1 MTAASGPG
9 GAGARDAAGD
19 GTPTGT
25 GRRRGGPPIWFALF
39 GAGGLLL
46 GVLLVLA
53 QVLGVG
59 AGSPANATPPPTGEA
74 AQRTYDLVQAT
85 LQSAAF
91 QVRDPLTQ
99 FRPGESPAL
108 YAVPRR
114 LLQVVLP
121 SDPQGGY
128 VVIYELATAD
138 EADAA
143 GRDFVRYLASGTG
156 AIQYPRDAR
165 FVIRRMGQTLVF
177 FPWSPS
183 VSPDPS
189 VARLAE
195 TIETIGAPLTG
206 Q

>member
-1 MTAASGPG
+1 MTTASTPDV
-9 GAGARDAAGD
+9 A
-19 GTPTGT
+19 GTPGT
-25 GRRRGGPPIWFALF
+25 PGSSRHSGGPPIWFALF
-39 GAGGLLL
+39 AAGGLLL

-53 QVLGVG
+53 QVLGIG
-59 AGSPANATPPPTGEA
+59 SGSPANATPPPTGAA
-74 AQRTYDLVQAT
+74 AQRTHDLVQAS
-85 LQSAAF
+85 LEAAAF
-91 QVRDPLTQ
+91 QVQDPLTQ
-99 FRPGESPAL
+99 FRPGESAAL

-128 VVIYELATAD
+128 VVIYELPSANDAD
-138 EADAA
+138 SV

-156 AIQYPRDAR
+156 AIQYPRDAQ

-189 VARLAE
+189 VARLAA
-195 TIETIGAPLTG
+195 TIESIGVPLTS

>member
-1 MTAASGPG
+1 MTTASTPDASGTS
-9 GAGARDAAGD
+9 
-19 GTPTGT
+19 GTPGT
-25 GRRRGGPPIWFALF
+25 GGRRGGPPIWFAVF

-46 GVLLVLA
+46 AILLVLA
-53 QVLGVG
+53 QVLGIG
-59 AGSPANATPPPTGEA
+59 SGSPANATPPPTGAA
-74 AQRTYDLVQAT
+74 AQRTHDLVQAS
-85 LQSAAF
+85 LEAAAF
-91 QVRDPLTQ
+91 QVHDPLTQ
-99 FRPGESPAL
+99 FRPGESSAL

-128 VVIYELATAD
+128 VVIYELPTAND
-138 EADAA
+138 ADSV
-143 GRDFVRYLASGTG
+143 GRDFMRYLASGTG
-156 AIQYPRDAR
+156 AIQYPRDEQ

-189 VARLAE
+189 VAKLAA
-195 TIETIGAPLTG
+195 TIEAIGVPLTG

>member
-1 MTAASGPG
+1 MTAAPAPDSG
-9 GAGARDAAGD
+9 DATRA
-19 GTPTGT
+19 
-25 GRRRGGPPIWFALF
+25 GRRRGGPPIWFAIF
-39 GAGGLLL
+39 AAGGLLL

-53 QVLGVG
+53 QVLGIG
-59 AGSPANATPPPTGEA
+59 SGSPAGATPPPTGDA
-74 AQRTYDLVQAT
+74 AQRTHDLVQAT
-85 LQSAAF
+85 LQAAAF
-91 QVRDPLTQ
+91 QVRDPTTQ
-99 FRPGESPAL
+99 FRPGESPTL

-128 VVIYELATAD
+128 IVIYELPTAVD
-138 EADAA
+138 ADSA

-156 AIQYPRDAR
+156 AIQYPRDAQ

-189 VARLAE
+189 VATLAATLE
-195 TIETIGAPLTG
+195 SVGVPLTG

>member
-1 MTAASGPG
+1 MTTASTP
-9 GAGARDAAGD
+9 DAAG
-19 GTPTGT
+19 TPGSS
-25 GRRRGGPPIWFALF
+25 RRRGGPPIWFALF
-39 GAGGLLL
+39 AAGGLLL

-53 QVLGVG
+53 QVLGIG
-59 AGSPANATPPPTGEA
+59 SGSPANATPPPTGAA
-74 AQRTYDLVQAT
+74 AQRTHDLVQAS
-85 LQSAAF
+85 LEAAAF
-91 QVRDPLTQ
+91 QVQDPLTQ
-99 FRPGESPAL
+99 FRPGESAAL

-114 LLQVVLP
+114 LLQAVLP

-128 VVIYELATAD
+128 VVIYELPSANDAD
-138 EADAA
+138 SV

-156 AIQYPRDAR
+156 AIQYPRDAQ

-189 VARLAE
+189 VARLAA
-195 TIETIGAPLTG
+195 TIESIGVPLTG

>member
-1 MTAASGPG
+1 MTTASTPDV
-9 GAGARDAAGD
+9 A
-19 GTPTGT
+19 GTPGT
-25 GRRRGGPPIWFALF
+25 PGSSRRRGGPPIWFALF
-39 GAGGLLL
+39 AAGGLLL

-53 QVLGVG
+53 QVLGIG
-59 AGSPANATPPPTGEA
+59 SGSPANATPPPTGAA
-74 AQRTYDLVQAT
+74 AQRTHDLVQAS
-85 LQSAAF
+85 LEAAAF
-91 QVRDPLTQ
+91 QVQDPLTQ
-99 FRPGESPAL
+99 FRPGESAAL

-128 VVIYELATAD
+128 VVIYELPSANDAD
-138 EADAA
+138 SV

-156 AIQYPRDAR
+156 AIQYPRDAQ

-189 VARLAE
+189 VARLAA
-195 TIETIGAPLTG
+195 TIESIGVPLTG